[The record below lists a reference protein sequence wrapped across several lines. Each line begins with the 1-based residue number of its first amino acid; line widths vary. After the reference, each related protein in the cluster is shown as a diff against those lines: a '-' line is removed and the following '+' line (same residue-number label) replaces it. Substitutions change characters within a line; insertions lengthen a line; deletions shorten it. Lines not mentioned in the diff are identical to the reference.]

1 MYRNVN
7 LSPKNSGI
15 SRMRPGNLV
24 SIINQKTDPFSS
36 ALSQNVRNFP
46 DVIFFCVFPRLLLL
60 QSKSLRPLL
69 PGEFVGRSSETQREM
84 RKQRIL
90 SDTANEPVHPQNQP
104 RKRKNRPEVR
114 SVENVQNGR
123 PFWGFPELFSS
134 PQNDEI
140 FESLKMGY
148 FIISKNSLRDSQKFA
163 QPQNRVCISQK
174 RSQKDSNLDSNLRPL
189 LAA

>member
-1 MYRNVN
+1 MAF
-7 LSPKNSGI
+7 SPRIGHFGRESTTVDKKE
-15 SRMRPGNLV
+15 REPEFELR
-24 SIINQKTDPFSS
+24 
-36 ALSQNVRNFP
+36 FP
-46 DVIFFCVFPRLLLL
+46 
-60 QSKSLRPLL
+60 
-69 PGEFVGRSSETQREM
+69 EFRH
-84 RKQRIL
+84 K
-90 SDTANEPVHPQNQP
+90 
-104 RKRKNRPEVR
+104 
-114 SVENVQNGR
+114 NGR

-174 RSQKDSNLDSNLRPL
+174 RSQKDSNLRPL

>member
-1 MYRNVN
+1 ME
-7 LSPKNSGI
+7 NSKEYGDAGI
-15 SRMRPGNLV
+15 DHKV
-24 SIINQKTDPFSS
+24 
-36 ALSQNVRNFP
+36 
-46 DVIFFCVFPRLLLL
+46 
-60 QSKSLRPLL
+60 
-69 PGEFVGRSSETQREM
+69 
-84 RKQRIL
+84 
-90 SDTANEPVHPQNQP
+90 
-104 RKRKNRPEVR
+104 
-114 SVENVQNGR
+114 GR

-174 RSQKDSNLDSNLRPL
+174 RSQKDSNLRPL

>member
-1 MYRNVN
+1 
-7 LSPKNSGI
+7 
-15 SRMRPGNLV
+15 
-24 SIINQKTDPFSS
+24 
-36 ALSQNVRNFP
+36 
-46 DVIFFCVFPRLLLL
+46 
-60 QSKSLRPLL
+60 
-69 PGEFVGRSSETQREM
+69 M
-84 RKQRIL
+84 RKQWIL
-90 SDTANEPVHPQNQP
+90 SGAANGPIPPQNQP
-104 RKRKNRPEVR
+104 QKRKSRPEVR
-114 SVENVQNGR
+114 SAENRKNGR

-174 RSQKDSNLDSNLRPL
+174 RSQKDSNLRPL

>member
-1 MYRNVN
+1 MVVALCPGSGAGN
-7 LSPKNSGI
+7 LHRRPGLMGIEFHLAPNLLTLPGI
-15 SRMRPGNLV
+15 SSKKNCR
-24 SIINQKTDPFSS
+24 SFKKADS
-36 ALSQNVRNFP
+36 
-46 DVIFFCVFPRLLLL
+46 L
-60 QSKSLRPLL
+60 QI
-69 PGEFVGRSSETQREM
+69 QY
-84 RKQRIL
+84 
-90 SDTANEPVHPQNQP
+90 
-104 RKRKNRPEVR
+104 
-114 SVENVQNGR
+114 GR

-174 RSQKDSNLDSNLRPL
+174 RSQKDSNLRPL